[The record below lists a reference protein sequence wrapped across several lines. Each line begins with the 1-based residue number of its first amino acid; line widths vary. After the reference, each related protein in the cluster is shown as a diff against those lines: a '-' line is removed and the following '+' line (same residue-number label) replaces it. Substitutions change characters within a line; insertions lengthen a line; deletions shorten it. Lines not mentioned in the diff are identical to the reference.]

1 MAADDNSDLRLP
13 DDDVHEQHVT
23 SYIEPTPVPE
33 YRHAPEE
40 SREAFRDM
48 KFGVRIHW
56 GVYAL
61 SGEEAS
67 WGLLTRSN
75 EERHEYQQR
84 YTRFNPVRFDADAWM
99 RFFADSGCRCFAFT
113 SKHHDGFSMFATR
126 TRVKQRVNWIAP
138 GGPAIEPCDL
148 AYSIM
153 DSPFRRDIVRELCEA
168 ARRHDLK
175 IDLYF
180 SHPDWY
186 DADFRPYNYHPLMT
200 PGAADLLPAG
210 ELDDLPAMH
219 KRPPVVV
226 PDPSPEE
233 SARMMRRHR
242 DQLVELLTNYGP
254 IDMICLDQWFG
265 ASVWPALRA
274 TLLDLRRL
282 QPTVMLRARGIGN
295 YGDYYTPE
303 RFIPGSQQQSNM
315 PWMVIDPLAKLFAYD
330 PQADHYKNSA
340 WILRSLIDTV
350 AKGGNFMVGF
360 GPDAEGQFHPR
371 AVQAMQEVGAWLRVN
386 GEAIYATRPWK
397 VVGEGPSA
405 MLESPSAGSEASP
418 TSVQDLRFT
427 AHGDTLYVLVLAW
440 PPGGAVTVRSL
451 GTDSR
456 LYTHSIGTVALL
468 GEDTPLRW
476 HRSGEELTIT
486 LPVAQRSS
494 HPAAFRITPAT

>member
-1 MAADDNSDLRLP
+1 
-13 DDDVHEQHVT
+13 
-23 SYIEPTPVPE
+23 
-33 YRHAPEE
+33 
-40 SREAFRDM
+40 M

-67 WGLLTRSN
+67 WDLLTKSN

-84 YTRFNPVRFDADAWM
+84 YTRFNPVRFDADEWM

-113 SKHHDGFSMFATR
+113 SKHHDGLSMFDTR

-153 DSPFRRDIVRELCEA
+153 ESPFRRDVVRELCEA
-168 ARRHDLK
+168 ARRHGLK

-200 PGAADLLPAG
+200 PGAADLLPPG
-210 ELDDLPAMH
+210 EPDEIPARH
-219 KRPPVVV
+219 KRPPVVA

-254 IDMICLDQWFG
+254 IDMICLDQWLG
-265 ASVWPALRA
+265 APAWPALRA
-274 TLLDLRRL
+274 TLQELRQI
-282 QPTVMLRARGIGN
+282 QPAVMLRARGIGN

-303 RFIPGSQQQSNM
+303 RFIPGSKENTQM
-315 PWMVIDPLAKLFAYD
+315 PWMVIYPLARLFAYD
-330 PQADHYKNSA
+330 PQADHYKDSG
-340 WILRSLIDTV
+340 WIIRSLIDTV
-350 AKGGNFMVGF
+350 AKGGNFMVAF

-371 AVQAMQEVGAWLRVN
+371 AVQAMQGVGAWLRVN

-397 VVGEGPSA
+397 VVGEGP
-405 MLESPSAGSEASP
+405 LTVVESPPADSEDAP
-418 TSVQDLRFT
+418 LAVQDIRFT
-427 AHGDTLYVLVLAW
+427 AYGDTLYVIALAW
-440 PPGGAVTVRSL
+440 SPDGTATVRSL

-456 LYTHSIGTVALL
+456 LYPHGIGEVTLL
-468 GEDTPLRW
+468 GDDAPLHW
-476 HRSGEELTIT
+476 LRSGEGLTVT
-486 LPVAQRSS
+486 LPAAQRRA